1 MVYSHYIMEM
11 ERSCSCTYG
20 PRVLHHLRTG
30 LVKGGCWFFKWVF
43 LQIGVSLTLWT
54 YCFCVS
60 VENTIH
66 LWNMQRSLRGCC
78 QDPCLLWAM
87 NPILLSLTYLI
98 LVRAIRI
105 PLPPLV
111 HVWEQYVLQELL
123 DLHEVMSSAAIWQD
137 QSARECISVLYLCY
151 NFQSLFCSLQILKN
165 IWHRYVTRT
174 LPLPDEILALGHR
187 LNLRLAGPRLPDFP
201 DAALSQPWLFQCLQ
215 LLDSVNAT
223 IDDVPGHAAHVEPVS
238 DMAVIEAVVG
248 FFSKKS
254 YFVMNE
260 IVIAGCF
267 CFYGII
273 VIAFPWI
280 SPEWCPKCRFIV
292 GDHWSNIAM
301 WLGTINF
308 WPSGGRV
315 PGCQHTFGFC
325 RGSDVRWRWV
335 CRGRWVGVAKSA

>member
-1 MVYSHYIMEM
+1 
-11 ERSCSCTYG
+11 
-20 PRVLHHLRTG
+20 
-30 LVKGGCWFFKWVF
+30 
-43 LQIGVSLTLWT
+43 
-54 YCFCVS
+54 
-60 VENTIH
+60 
-66 LWNMQRSLRGCC
+66 
-78 QDPCLLWAM
+78 M

-111 HVWEQYVLQELL
+111 HVWEQYDLQELL

-273 VIAFPWI
+273 GIAFP
-280 SPEWCPKCRFIV
+280 
-292 GDHWSNIAM
+292 
-301 WLGTINF
+301 
-308 WPSGGRV
+308 
-315 PGCQHTFGFC
+315 
-325 RGSDVRWRWV
+325 
-335 CRGRWVGVAKSA
+335 